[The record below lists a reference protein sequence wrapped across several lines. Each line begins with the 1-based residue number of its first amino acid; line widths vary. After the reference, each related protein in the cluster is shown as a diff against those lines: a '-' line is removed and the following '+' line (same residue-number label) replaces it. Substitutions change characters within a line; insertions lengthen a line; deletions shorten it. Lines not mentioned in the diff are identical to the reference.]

1 MPIKAKIIAGKYL
14 DSVKLM
20 LISRELRS
28 LKGVLEAV
36 AIVATSENREILKAS
51 DMLAEEINSASE
63 NDIVIVIKA
72 DNAKNAAEAINK
84 AEELINKPPANE
96 YNQTPIPQ
104 AFTLEKAIATLRGA
118 DLCIISIAG
127 KYAAAEAEKALEKGL
142 HILLFSDNV
151 SIEDELSLKQK
162 ALKKGLLMMGPDCG
176 TAILNGVPLAFA
188 NNVPCGKIG
197 IVSASGT
204 GLQEISS
211 TIANL
216 GGGISQAFGTG
227 GRDGKKEIGGLMLTA
242 CLEYLLED
250 ENTEVI
256 IVTGKP
262 PCEEVQKK
270 LWELIS
276 HSSKPVIA
284 NFLIPMQVPELP
296 NLYYVRSLSETA
308 FFACKKAG
316 IEVKTAKLAEDFPL
330 PKLRGPYLRGL
341 YSGGTLCQ
349 EAIQVYLDNFGCEPF
364 NNVTDQAFF
373 RLTDGW
379 QTKENSIIDLGADE
393 FTIGRPHP
401 MIDYSLR
408 LQKLAQEA
416 NDPKVGIILLDVVLG
431 FGAHP
436 NPAEELVP
444 ALQKLPADLVVV
456 CHLLGTDGDPQNRQ
470 KQKKELEQAGA
481 YVFTSHHSACEF
493 VCQCLRS
500 YRSAKC

>member
-84 AEELINKPPANE
+84 AEELINKPSADE

-104 AFTLEKAIATLRGA
+104 AFTLEKAIATLGGA
-118 DLCIISIAG
+118 DLCLISIAG

-176 TAILNGVPLAFA
+176 TAILNGIPLAFA
-188 NNVPCGKIG
+188 NNVPRGKIG

-256 IVTGKP
+256 IVIGKLPRIVTGK
-262 PCEEVQKK
+262 Q
-270 LWELIS
+270 
-276 HSSKPVIA
+276 
-284 NFLIPMQVPELP
+284 
-296 NLYYVRSLSETA
+296 
-308 FFACKKAG
+308 
-316 IEVKTAKLAEDFPL
+316 
-330 PKLRGPYLRGL
+330 
-341 YSGGTLCQ
+341 
-349 EAIQVYLDNFGCEPF
+349 
-364 NNVTDQAFF
+364 
-373 RLTDGW
+373 
-379 QTKENSIIDLGADE
+379 
-393 FTIGRPHP
+393 IGR
-401 MIDYSLR
+401 
-408 LQKLAQEA
+408 
-416 NDPKVGIILLDVVLG
+416 
-431 FGAHP
+431 AH
-436 NPAEELVP
+436 V
-444 ALQKLPADLVVV
+444 
-456 CHLLGTDGDPQNRQ
+456 
-470 KQKKELEQAGA
+470 
-481 YVFTSHHSACEF
+481 
-493 VCQCLRS
+493 
-500 YRSAKC
+500 

>member
-84 AEELINKPPANE
+84 AEELINKPSADE

-104 AFTLEKAIATLRGA
+104 AFTLEKAIATLGGA
-118 DLCIISIAG
+118 DLCLISIAG

-176 TAILNGVPLAFA
+176 TAILNGIPLAFA
-188 NNVPCGKIG
+188 NNVPRGKIG

-256 IVTGKP
+256 IVIGKP

-316 IEVKTAKLAEDFPL
+316 IEVKNAKLAEDFPL

-341 YSGGTLCQ
+341 YSGGTLCH

-481 YVFTSHHSACEF
+481 YVFISHHSACEF

>member
-84 AEELINKPPANE
+84 AEELINKPSADE

-104 AFTLEKAIATLRGA
+104 AFTLEKAIATLGGA
-118 DLCIISIAG
+118 DLCLISIAG

-176 TAILNGVPLAFA
+176 TAILNGIPLAFA
-188 NNVPCGKIG
+188 NNVPRGKIG

-204 GLQEISS
+204 GLQEIST

-216 GGGISQAFGTG
+216 SGGISQAFGTG

-316 IEVKTAKLAEDFPL
+316 IEVKNAKLAEDFPL

-341 YSGGTLCQ
+341 YSGGTLCH

-481 YVFTSHHSACEF
+481 YVFISHHSACEF

>member
-84 AEELINKPPANE
+84 AEELINKPSADE

-104 AFTLEKAIATLRGA
+104 AFTLEKAIATLGGA
-118 DLCIISIAG
+118 DLCLISIAG

-188 NNVPCGKIG
+188 NNVPRGKIG

-316 IEVKTAKLAEDFPL
+316 IEVKNAKLAEDFPL

>member
-84 AEELINKPPANE
+84 AEELINKPSADE

-104 AFTLEKAIATLRGA
+104 AFTLEKAIATLGGA
-118 DLCIISIAG
+118 DLCLISIAG

-188 NNVPCGKIG
+188 NNVPRGKIG

-316 IEVKTAKLAEDFPL
+316 IEVKNAKLAEDFPL

-436 NPAEELVP
+436 DPAEELVP

-470 KQKKELEQAGA
+470 KQKKELEKAGA

>member
-1 MPIKAKIIAGKYL
+1 
-14 DSVKLM
+14 
-20 LISRELRS
+20 
-28 LKGVLEAV
+28 
-36 AIVATSENREILKAS
+36 
-51 DMLAEEINSASE
+51 
-63 NDIVIVIKA
+63 
-72 DNAKNAAEAINK
+72 
-84 AEELINKPPANE
+84 
-96 YNQTPIPQ
+96 
-104 AFTLEKAIATLRGA
+104 
-118 DLCIISIAG
+118 
-127 KYAAAEAEKALEKGL
+127 
-142 HILLFSDNV
+142 
-151 SIEDELSLKQK
+151 
-162 ALKKGLLMMGPDCG
+162 
-176 TAILNGVPLAFA
+176 
-188 NNVPCGKIG
+188 
-197 IVSASGT
+197 
-204 GLQEISS
+204 
-211 TIANL
+211 
-216 GGGISQAFGTG
+216 
-227 GRDGKKEIGGLMLTA
+227 MLTA

-256 IVTGKP
+256 IVIGKP

-408 LQKLAQEA
+408 CK
-416 NDPKVGIILLDVVLG
+416 NWSGSK
-431 FGAHP
+431 
-436 NPAEELVP
+436 
-444 ALQKLPADLVVV
+444 
-456 CHLLGTDGDPQNRQ
+456 
-470 KQKKELEQAGA
+470 
-481 YVFTSHHSACEF
+481 
-493 VCQCLRS
+493 
-500 YRSAKC
+500 

>member
-84 AEELINKPPANE
+84 AEELINKPSADE

-104 AFTLEKAIATLRGA
+104 AFTLEKAIATLGGA
-118 DLCIISIAG
+118 DLCLISIAG

-176 TAILNGVPLAFA
+176 TAILNGIPLAFA
-188 NNVPCGKIG
+188 NNVPRGKIG

-316 IEVKTAKLAEDFPL
+316 IEVKNAKLAEDFPL

-436 NPAEELVP
+436 DPAEELVP

-470 KQKKELEQAGA
+470 KQKKELEKAGA

>member
-84 AEELINKPPANE
+84 AEELINKPSADE

-104 AFTLEKAIATLRGA
+104 AFTLEKAIATLGGA
-118 DLCIISIAG
+118 DLCLISIAG

-188 NNVPCGKIG
+188 NNVPRGKIG

-256 IVTGKP
+256 IVIGKP

-436 NPAEELVP
+436 DPAEELVP

-481 YVFTSHHSACEF
+481 YVFISHHSACEF
-493 VCQCLRS
+493 VCQCLRL

>member
-1 MPIKAKIIAGKYL
+1 
-14 DSVKLM
+14 
-20 LISRELRS
+20 
-28 LKGVLEAV
+28 
-36 AIVATSENREILKAS
+36 
-51 DMLAEEINSASE
+51 
-63 NDIVIVIKA
+63 
-72 DNAKNAAEAINK
+72 
-84 AEELINKPPANE
+84 
-96 YNQTPIPQ
+96 
-104 AFTLEKAIATLRGA
+104 
-118 DLCIISIAG
+118 
-127 KYAAAEAEKALEKGL
+127 
-142 HILLFSDNV
+142 
-151 SIEDELSLKQK
+151 
-162 ALKKGLLMMGPDCG
+162 
-176 TAILNGVPLAFA
+176 
-188 NNVPCGKIG
+188 
-197 IVSASGT
+197 
-204 GLQEISS
+204 
-211 TIANL
+211 
-216 GGGISQAFGTG
+216 
-227 GRDGKKEIGGLMLTA
+227 
-242 CLEYLLED
+242 
-250 ENTEVI
+250 
-256 IVTGKP
+256 
-262 PCEEVQKK
+262 VQKK

-296 NLYYVRSLSETA
+296 NLYYVRSLSKTA
-308 FFACKKAG
+308 FFGCKKAG

-470 KQKKELEQAGA
+470 KQKKGLEQAGA

>member
-1 MPIKAKIIAGKYL
+1 MPIKAKIIEGKYL

-84 AEELINKPPANE
+84 AEELINKPSADE

-104 AFTLEKAIATLRGA
+104 AFTLEKAIATLGGA
-118 DLCIISIAG
+118 DLCLISIAG

-188 NNVPCGKIG
+188 NNVPRGKIG

-316 IEVKTAKLAEDFPL
+316 IEVKNAKLAEDFPL

-436 NPAEELVP
+436 DPAEELVP

-470 KQKKELEQAGA
+470 KQKKELEKAGA

>member
-84 AEELINKPPANE
+84 AEELINKPSADE

-104 AFTLEKAIATLRGA
+104 AFTLEKAIATLGGA
-118 DLCIISIAG
+118 DLCLISIAG

-188 NNVPCGKIG
+188 NNVPRGKIG

-316 IEVKTAKLAEDFPL
+316 IEVKNAKLAEDFPL

-341 YSGGTLCQ
+341 YSGGTLCH

-470 KQKKELEQAGA
+470 KQKKELEKAGA

>member
-84 AEELINKPPANE
+84 AEELINKPSADE

-104 AFTLEKAIATLRGA
+104 AFTLEKAIATLGGA
-118 DLCIISIAG
+118 DLCLISIAG

-188 NNVPCGKIG
+188 NNVPRGKIG

-256 IVTGKP
+256 IVIGKP

-316 IEVKTAKLAEDFPL
+316 IEVKNAKLAEDFPL

-341 YSGGTLCQ
+341 YSGGTLCH

-436 NPAEELVP
+436 DPAEELVP

-481 YVFTSHHSACEF
+481 YVFISHHSACEF

>member
-72 DNAKNAAEAINK
+72 DNVKNAAEAINK
-84 AEELINKPPANE
+84 AEELINKPSADE

-104 AFTLEKAIATLRGA
+104 AFTLEKAIATLGGA
-118 DLCIISIAG
+118 DLCLISIAG

-188 NNVPCGKIG
+188 NNVPRGKIG

-316 IEVKTAKLAEDFPL
+316 IEVKNAKLAEDFPL

-436 NPAEELVP
+436 DPAEELVP

-470 KQKKELEQAGA
+470 KQKKELEKAGA

>member
-84 AEELINKPPANE
+84 AEELINKPSADE

-104 AFTLEKAIATLRGA
+104 AFTLEKAIATLGGA
-118 DLCIISIAG
+118 DLCLISIAG

-176 TAILNGVPLAFA
+176 TAILNGIPLAFA
-188 NNVPCGKIG
+188 NNVPRGKIG

-316 IEVKTAKLAEDFPL
+316 IEVKNAKLAEDFPL

-341 YSGGTLCQ
+341 YSGGTLCH

-470 KQKKELEQAGA
+470 KQKKELEKAGA

>member
-84 AEELINKPPANE
+84 AEELINKPSADE

-104 AFTLEKAIATLRGA
+104 AFTLEKAIATLGGA
-118 DLCIISIAG
+118 DLCLISIAG

-188 NNVPCGKIG
+188 NNVPRGKIG

-316 IEVKTAKLAEDFPL
+316 IEVKNAKLAEDFPL

-436 NPAEELVP
+436 DPAEELVP

>member
-84 AEELINKPPANE
+84 AEELINKPSANE

-104 AFTLEKAIATLRGA
+104 AFTLEKAIATLGGA

-127 KYAAAEAEKALEKGL
+127 KYAAAEVEKALEKGL

-188 NNVPCGKIG
+188 NNVPRGKIG

-316 IEVKTAKLAEDFPL
+316 IEVKNAKLAEDFTL

>member
-84 AEELINKPPANE
+84 AEELINKPSADE

-104 AFTLEKAIATLRGA
+104 AFTLEKAIATLGGA
-118 DLCIISIAG
+118 DLCLISIAG

-176 TAILNGVPLAFA
+176 TAILNGIPLAFA
-188 NNVPCGKIG
+188 NNVPRGKIG

-316 IEVKTAKLAEDFPL
+316 IEVKNAKLAEDFPL

-470 KQKKELEQAGA
+470 KQKKGLEQAGA

>member
-84 AEELINKPPANE
+84 AEELINKPSADE

-104 AFTLEKAIATLRGA
+104 AFTLEKAIATLGGA
-118 DLCIISIAG
+118 DLCLISIAG

-176 TAILNGVPLAFA
+176 TAILNGIPLAFA
-188 NNVPCGKIG
+188 NNVPRGKIG

-316 IEVKTAKLAEDFPL
+316 IEVKNAKLAEDFPL

-481 YVFTSHHSACEF
+481 YVFISHHSACEF

>member
-84 AEELINKPPANE
+84 AEELINKPSTNE

-104 AFTLEKAIATLRGA
+104 AFTLEKAIATLGGA
-118 DLCIISIAG
+118 DLCLISIAG

-188 NNVPCGKIG
+188 NNVPRGKIG

-204 GLQEISS
+204 GLQEIST

-216 GGGISQAFGTG
+216 SGGISQAFGTG

-316 IEVKTAKLAEDFPL
+316 IEVKNAKLAEDFPL

-436 NPAEELVP
+436 DPAEELVP

-470 KQKKELEQAGA
+470 KQKKELEKAGA

>member
-84 AEELINKPPANE
+84 AEELINKPSADE

-104 AFTLEKAIATLRGA
+104 AFTLEKAIATLGGA
-118 DLCIISIAG
+118 DLCLISIAG

-188 NNVPCGKIG
+188 NNVPRGKIG

-316 IEVKTAKLAEDFPL
+316 IEVKNAKLAEDFPL

-470 KQKKELEQAGA
+470 KQKKELEKAGA

>member
-84 AEELINKPPANE
+84 AEELINKPSADE

-104 AFTLEKAIATLRGA
+104 AFTLEKAIATLGGA
-118 DLCIISIAG
+118 DLCLISIAG

-176 TAILNGVPLAFA
+176 TAILNGIPLAFA
-188 NNVPCGKIG
+188 NNVPRGKIG

-316 IEVKTAKLAEDFPL
+316 IEVKNAKLAEDFPL

-470 KQKKELEQAGA
+470 KQKKELEKAGA

-500 YRSAKC
+500 YRNAKC